1 MRKLLSKNT
10 SEGVY
15 FRSKNGKK
23 KLGLGRNPG
32 PFLIRT
38 L

>member
-1 MRKLLSKNT
+1 MQVMGQAVTKT
-10 SEGVY
+10 AI
-15 FRSKNGKK
+15 K
-23 KLGLGRNPG
+23 KLGLGRNPS

>member
-1 MRKLLSKNT
+1 MIGKITENVREAKN
-10 SEGVY
+10 V
-15 FRSKNGKK
+15 
-23 KLGLGRNPG
+23 GLGRNPG

>member
-1 MRKLLSKNT
+1 MIEYEEKLMGRAIN
-10 SEGVY
+10 
-15 FRSKNGKK
+15 

>member
-1 MRKLLSKNT
+1 MKQKEKFEVERAKKN
-10 SEGVY
+10 
-15 FRSKNGKK
+15 
-23 KLGLGRNPG
+23 LGLGRNPG

>member
-1 MRKLLSKNT
+1 MTVDVKIGALELA
-10 SEGVY
+10 E
-15 FRSKNGKK
+15 K
-23 KLGLGRNPG
+23 KLGRGRNPG

>member
-1 MRKLLSKNT
+1 MIGQITENVEKAKN
-10 SEGVY
+10 V
-15 FRSKNGKK
+15 
-23 KLGLGRNPG
+23 GLGRNPG